1 MNEDVKSVFAPAP
14 MISFRNARKLSSYL
28 VRATLYPLEKTV
40 SSVQM
45 NRNVKGNGVKLV
57 IM

>member
-1 MNEDVKSVFAPAP
+1 MNEDVKSLFTPAP
-14 MISFRNARKLSSYL
+14 MISFRTARKLSSYL
-28 VRATLYPLEKTV
+28 VRATLYPLERTV

>member
-1 MNEDVKSVFAPAP
+1 MNEDVKSLFTPAP
-14 MISFRNARKLSSYL
+14 MISFRTAKKLSSYL
-28 VRATLYPLEKTV
+28 VRATLYPLERTV

>member
-1 MNEDVKSVFAPAP
+1 MNEDVKSLFTPAP
-14 MISFRNARKLSSYL
+14 MISFRTARKLSSYL
-28 VRATLYPLEKTV
+28 VRATLYPLERTV

-45 NRNVKGNGVKLV
+45 NRNVKGNGVKLA